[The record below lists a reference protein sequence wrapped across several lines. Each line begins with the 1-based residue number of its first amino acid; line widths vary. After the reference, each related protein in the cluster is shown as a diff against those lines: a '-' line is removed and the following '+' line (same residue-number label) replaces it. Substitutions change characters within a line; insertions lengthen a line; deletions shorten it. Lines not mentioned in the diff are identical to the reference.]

1 MFEDIARNLQA
12 PHELGMTTVLVT
24 SDDNADANILNGIG
38 RADYVHH
45 VTSDLAEFLKS
56 VSIKLSHDQK
66 GASHEERSSHH

>member
-12 PHELGMTTVLVT
+12 PHDLGMTTVLVT

-45 VTSDLAEFLKS
+45 VTGDLAEFLKS
-56 VSIKLSHDQK
+56 VSVKLSHHQK
-66 GASHEERSSHH
+66 GTSHEKHSSHH